1 MVLRS
6 LLPLLLVLLL
16 PLDLQAWGREGHRL
30 IAEIAERRLNQ
41 KARDAVAALL
51 GPGET
56 LQSVS
61 AWADEVR
68 SDRKETSTWH
78 YINIP
83 LTAPKGDY
91 RTYCPA
97 AGCVAGIIGEM
108 ESRLRNASLSRKER
122 YEALKF
128 LVHFV
133 GDLHQ
138 PLHCGDRGDRGG
150 NDVPVVFQNR
160 PTNLHSVWD
169 TPMLEELER
178 RDPSLKAR
186 LGRGPGSWTTRRM
199 RGGGPA
205 DWVWD
210 AHAISRDV
218 AYANLPA
225 GRPAVL
231 DETYL
236 LKAKPAIE
244 TQIQRGGVRLAL
256 MLNNALGR

>member
-1 MVLRS
+1 MVLRL

-41 KARDAVAALL
+41 KALAAVAALL

-68 SDRKETSTWH
+68 PDRKETTTWH

-83 LTAPKGDY
+83 LTAPKADY

-97 AGCVAGIIGEM
+97 TGCVAGIIGEM
-108 ESRLRNASLSRKER
+108 ESRLRNPSLSKKER

-138 PLHCGDRGDRGG
+138 PLHCGDRGDRG
-150 NDVPVVFQNR
+150 DRTVESLDQRRAAMAQVLR
-160 PTNLHSVWD
+160 
-169 TPMLEELER
+169 LER
-178 RDPSLKAR
+178 DFALTLPLAFEPEITALS
-186 LGRGPGSWTTRRM
+186 RRV
-199 RGGGPA
+199 RNYIP
-205 DWVWD
+205 
-210 AHAISRDV
+210 
-218 AYANLPA
+218 NLA
-225 GRPAVL
+225 GRPRFEQVW
-231 DETYL
+231 
-236 LKAKPAIE
+236 
-244 TQIQRGGVRLAL
+244 LA
-256 MLNNALGR
+256 A